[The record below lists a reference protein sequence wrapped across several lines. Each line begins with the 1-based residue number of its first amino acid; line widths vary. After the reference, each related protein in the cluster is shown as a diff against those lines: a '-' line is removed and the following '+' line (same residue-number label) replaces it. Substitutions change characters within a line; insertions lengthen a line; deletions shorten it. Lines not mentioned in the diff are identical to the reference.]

1 MTSRWLVAAAQ
12 VRDVDIRWRTFSL
25 ELLNNDRPLPAFL
38 DTPEFKAKQALAGRA
53 LRVVQVAVSA
63 GDNDAAARFYAEWG
77 TQFHVAGREPTAE
90 LLDEIAATAGV
101 TELLARV
108 DDPGVE
114 PAMAE
119 SLAEAVGL
127 AGPDVGS
134 PVLHIHDV
142 GRHIHDVGR
151 HIDGADR
158 GLFGPIVSPAPT
170 GEEAALLW
178 DAVVALQ
185 GMTTFYELKR
195 GRPGPPD
202 FGPA

>member
-1 MTSRWLVAAAQ
+1 M
-12 VRDVDIRWRTFSL
+12 
-25 ELLNNDRPLPAFL
+25 
-38 DTPEFKAKQALAGRA
+38 GH
-53 LRVVQVAVSA
+53 
-63 GDNDAAARFYAEWG
+63 
-77 TQFHVAGREPTAE
+77 QFHVAGREPTAE

-151 HIDGADR
+151 HIHDVGRHIDGADR

-195 GRPGPPD
+195 GRSGPPD